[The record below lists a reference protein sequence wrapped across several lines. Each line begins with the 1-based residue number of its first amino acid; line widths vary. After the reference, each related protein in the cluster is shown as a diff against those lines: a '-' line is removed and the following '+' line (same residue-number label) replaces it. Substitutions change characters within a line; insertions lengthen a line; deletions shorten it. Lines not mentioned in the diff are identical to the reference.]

1 MICLSLK
8 SLSAPTSICAATNI
22 LISFV
27 EESSGEG
34 TWGKKQEREGGWW
47 EKKTH
52 RILTQKPEMHS
63 EHTSPHISW
72 LGKKMEFKETK
83 IIKTFFVL
91 EKKEFGFSPKDRTKN
106 QILFSNRRL
115 MPMHSKKPKPAA
127 TTATHLP
134 LQFSPLS
141 LEKKKKKQK
150 HNHWTSY
157 Q

>member
-1 MICLSLK
+1 
-8 SLSAPTSICAATNI
+8 
-22 LISFV
+22 
-27 EESSGEG
+27 
-34 TWGKKQEREGGWW
+34 
-47 EKKTH
+47 
-52 RILTQKPEMHS
+52 
-63 EHTSPHISW
+63 
-72 LGKKMEFKETK
+72 MEFKETK

-141 LEKKKKKQK
+141 LEKKKTKTKTQPLNQLPIKPPNHGIAVNNETIQLPGAGKKKEHEKRKLRQTQAITTANATVQAHTASNSTRAGRPAK
-150 HNHWTSY
+150 TKVKAKEGRKTG
-157 Q
+157 

>member
-1 MICLSLK
+1 
-8 SLSAPTSICAATNI
+8 
-22 LISFV
+22 
-27 EESSGEG
+27 
-34 TWGKKQEREGGWW
+34 
-47 EKKTH
+47 
-52 RILTQKPEMHS
+52 
-63 EHTSPHISW
+63 
-72 LGKKMEFKETK
+72 MEFKETK

-141 LEKKKKKQK
+141 LEEKKKKNKNTTIEPVTNKTTKPRHSRQQRNDPASRSRK
-150 HNHWTSY
+150 KKRTRKAKTPADSSDHDSQRNRPGSRC
-157 Q
+157 